1 MKTYLGTALV
11 STGLMQCQG
20 QMLHVTLHEPIKLQ
34 TNCQNVFHKAL
45 QARMR
50 ARLFLRGGGPPPLCV
65 DRRLVTVPRSTQEDG
80 SSSVVIH
87 TETNQVVDKVLDML
101 VDRYPKKSRSSI
113 QKARQRVER
122 GIGSVD
128 MKSPSMMYN
137 AVEKKLELLDS
148 LTFGLGFTVLFRY
161 PEEFLN
167 DDAFELWS
175 IMSAILF
182 MTGFHPESISSL
194 FKKHPCLFANSVRDP
209 DTVKKLFEWMQEN
222 GMDDTVALRVINR
235 FPLILQTS
243 VQDVLEPRLLY
254 LCQSLQ
260 MERSMTVQGIIR
272 HPELL
277 SVESSWIQKRVDYY
291 YYLGLREEDIRKLFM
306 AQPSAFAVDIERY
319 LEPMA
324 TTLRGY
330 LPENDDRVFVSVL
343 VKSGILS
350 RSIST
355 INARINTWVELG
367 LTKNDIGTSLKRFPR
382 FLLYPIADDKYRAKL
397 DFLTTEMGH
406 SIQSAIPSF
415 PQYLSYSLENRIA
428 PRVLACKAI
437 TGKVPRLATL
447 AMNDKAFLQANALH
461 PTTYLAVL
469 EKLPHTKKGKR
480 WIFVDNNN
488 KY

>member
-1 MKTYLGTALV
+1 
-11 STGLMQCQG
+11 
-20 QMLHVTLHEPIKLQ
+20 
-34 TNCQNVFHKAL
+34 
-45 QARMR
+45 MR
-50 ARLFLRGGGPPPLCV
+50 ARLFLRGGGAPPLYV
-65 DRRLVTVPRSTQEDG
+65 DRLVTVPRSTKGDG
-80 SSSVVIH
+80 SSSMVVH
-87 TETNQVVDKVLDML
+87 TKADQVVDNVLDML

-122 GIGSVD
+122 GIGSVNV
-128 MKSPSMMYN
+128 KNPSMMYD

-194 FKKHPCLFANSVRDP
+194 FKKHPCLFANTVRDP
-209 DTVKKLFEWMQEN
+209 DTVKRLFEWMQEN
-222 GMDDTVALRVINR
+222 GMDDTAALRVINR

-243 VQDVLEPRLLY
+243 VEDVLEPRLLY

-260 MERSMTVQGIIR
+260 MEKPMTIQGIIR

-291 YYLGLREEDIRKLFM
+291 YHLGLREGDVRKLFV

-330 LPENDDRVFVSVL
+330 LPEYDDAVFVSVL

-355 INARINTWVELG
+355 IKARINTWLELG
-367 LTKNDIGTSLKRFPR
+367 LTKNDIGTALKRFPR
-382 FLLYPIADDKYRAKL
+382 FLLYPIADDKYRDKL
-397 DFLTTEMGH
+397 DFLTTEMGL
-406 SIQSAIPSF
+406 SIHSAIPSF

-437 TGKVPRLATL
+437 TGKVPRLGTL
-447 AMNDKAFLQANALH
+447 AMNDKAFLHANALH

-480 WIFVDNNN
+480 WVFVDNNN
-488 KY
+488 NK